1 MVRRRLDRRGV
12 DAVGPGGAL
21 LDPPR
26 QNVDLLGRE
35 AVALAL
41 GRHDFLGVIAA
52 DEVDE
57 LALFGLARRNRLV
70 ARVAA
75 GQGPFLD
82 VELEAALTFVAVV
95 ALVAVLGKN
104 RSNVFGEI

>member
-26 QNVDLLGRE
+26 QHVDLLGRE

-75 GQGPFLD
+75 GPD
-82 VELEAALTFVAVV
+82 ELYVRRRPKGRVPWRNLKYT
-95 ALVAVLGKN
+95 
-104 RSNVFGEI
+104 